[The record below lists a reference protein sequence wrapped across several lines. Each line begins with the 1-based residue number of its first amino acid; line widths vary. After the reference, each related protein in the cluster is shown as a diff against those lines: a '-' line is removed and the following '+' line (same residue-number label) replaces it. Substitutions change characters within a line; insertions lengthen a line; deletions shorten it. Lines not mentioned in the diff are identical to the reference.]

1 MATLV
6 IKNLPDRLHVR
17 LKEQAERNRRSL
29 TQEAISVLESGVTLP
44 RIAPT
49 LPPPLKLSGGPL
61 TTDAIEAAIEAGRN

>member
-6 IKNLPDRLHVR
+6 IKNLPDRLHSR

-29 TQEAISVLESGVTLP
+29 TQEAISVLEGGVTLP

-49 LPPPLKLSGGPL
+49 LPPPIKLAGGAL
-61 TTDAIEAAIEAGRN
+61 TTDQITSAIEAGRD